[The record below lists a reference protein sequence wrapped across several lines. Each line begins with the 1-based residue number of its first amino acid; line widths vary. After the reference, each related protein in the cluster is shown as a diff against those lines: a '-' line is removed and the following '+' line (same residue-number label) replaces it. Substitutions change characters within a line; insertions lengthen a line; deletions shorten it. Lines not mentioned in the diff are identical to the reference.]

1 MDCRLL
7 YLLNPPPA
15 GQENAPKPA
24 QRALQRH
31 LGQENAPKP
40 AQKVPRGSSGQKKV
54 SFPARNGIPP
64 ACRAGK
70 CPKTCAEGAPRQ
82 FRAGKR
88 LSTCAEGAPRR
99 FRAEIGIFSGAE
111 WDTTRLPGRKM
122 PLNLRRRCSEVIPGR
137 NRHLFRRRMG
147 YPPPTKRITS
157 LCTFRRSIFRS
168 RRR

>member
-24 QRALQRH
+24 QRALRGGS
-31 LGQENAPKP
+31 GQENA
-40 AQKVPRGSSGQKKV
+40 
-54 SFPARNGIPP
+54 SFPARNGISP
-64 ACRAGK
+64 ASRAGKCPSTCAEGAPRQFRAGK
-70 CPKTCAEGAPRQ
+70 CPKTCAEGAPEA
-82 FRAGKR
+82 FG
-88 LSTCAEGAPRR
+88 AEK
-99 FRAEIGIFSGAE
+99 GIISGAE

-122 PLNLRRRCSEVIPGR
+122 PLNLCGGRSEAVPGR
-137 NRHLFRRRMG
+137 NRHHFRRRMG